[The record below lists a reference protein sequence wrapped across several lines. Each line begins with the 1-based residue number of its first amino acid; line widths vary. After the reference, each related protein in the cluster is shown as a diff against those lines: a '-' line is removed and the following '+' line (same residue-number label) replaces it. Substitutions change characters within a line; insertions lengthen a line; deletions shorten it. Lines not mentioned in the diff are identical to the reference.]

1 MHMNVQMNCQL
12 DLRSNLKRALK
23 TSRNLV
29 AVFLLKTNVPPSSC
43 VDSYLSV
50 LRRSAIHLWHALQ
63 YKNKKKEEEEEEHPG
78 KIYQSV
84 KIRMSWQKTV
94 NKRKNMHTFGNVHH
108 CKPNNFASTCTMF
121 HHELIDLWQQCTK
134 WGSCVRAYQ

>member
-29 AVFLLKTNVPPSSC
+29 AEFLLKTNVPPSSC

-50 LRRSAIHLWHALQ
+50 LRRSAIHLWHAL
-63 YKNKKKEEEEEEHPG
+63 YSIRIKRKKKKKKKNIQE
-78 KIYQSV
+78 KYIRVV
-84 KIRMSWQKTV
+84 KIRMSW
-94 NKRKNMHTFGNVHH
+94 
-108 CKPNNFASTCTMF
+108 
-121 HHELIDLWQQCTK
+121 
-134 WGSCVRAYQ
+134 

>member
-1 MHMNVQMNCQL
+1 MNVQMNCQL

-29 AVFLLKTNVPPSSC
+29 AEFLLKTNVPPSSC

-50 LRRSAIHLWHALQ
+50 LRRSAIHLWHAL
-63 YKNKKKEEEEEEHPG
+63 YSIRIKRKKKKKNIQEN
-78 KIYQSV
+78 
-84 KIRMSWQKTV
+84 IRLLKRICLVESSYSE

-121 HHELIDLWQQCTK
+121 RHELIDLWQ
-134 WGSCVRAYQ
+134 

>member
-1 MHMNVQMNCQL
+1 MRTKIQSRCLL

-50 LRRSAIHLWHALQ
+50 LRRSAIHLWHAL
-63 YKNKKKEEEEEEHPG
+63 YSIRIKSKKKKKKKRIQEKHIRVL
-78 KIYQSV
+78 KSV
-84 KIRMSWQKTV
+84 YVLVESSYSK
-94 NKRKNMHTFGNVHH
+94 NKRKTTHTFSNVHH
-108 CKPNNFASTCTMF
+108 CKPNNFAPTCTMF
-121 HHELIDLWQQCTK
+121 RHELIDLWQ
-134 WGSCVRAYQ
+134 

>member
-1 MHMNVQMNCQL
+1 MNVQMNCQL

-50 LRRSAIHLWHALQ
+50 LRRSAIHLWHAL
-63 YKNKKKEEEEEEHPG
+63 YSIRIKRKKKKKKKNIQEN
-78 KIYQSV
+78 
-84 KIRMSWQKTV
+84 IRLLKRICLVESSYSE

-121 HHELIDLWQQCTK
+121 RHELIDLWQ
-134 WGSCVRAYQ
+134 

>member
-1 MHMNVQMNCQL
+1 MNVQMNCQL

-50 LRRSAIHLWHALQ
+50 LRRSAIHLWHAL
-63 YKNKKKEEEEEEHPG
+63 YSIRIKRKKKKKKKKKKKNIQE
-78 KIYQSV
+78 KYIRVLKSV
-84 KIRMSWQKTV
+84 CLGENVK

-121 HHELIDLWQQCTK
+121 RHELIDLWQ
-134 WGSCVRAYQ
+134 

>member
-50 LRRSAIHLWHALQ
+50 LRRSAIHLWHAL
-63 YKNKKKEEEEEEHPG
+63 YSIRIKRKKKKKKKNIQEN
-78 KIYQSV
+78 
-84 KIRMSWQKTV
+84 IRLLKRICLVESSYSE
-94 NKRKNMHTFGNVHH
+94 NKRKICIPSAMYTIANRTTLRPHAP
-108 CKPNNFASTCTMF
+108 CFATS
-121 HHELIDLWQQCTK
+121 
-134 WGSCVRAYQ
+134 